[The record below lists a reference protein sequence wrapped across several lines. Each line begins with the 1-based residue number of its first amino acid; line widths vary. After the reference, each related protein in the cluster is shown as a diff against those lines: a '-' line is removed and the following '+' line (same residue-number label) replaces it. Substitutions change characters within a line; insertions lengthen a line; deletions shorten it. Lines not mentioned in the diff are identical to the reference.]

1 VGPPQAIAPGPVQAI
16 TSTTSR
22 FPISQ
27 VGHSLNPRAQP
38 GALSPADVAVQLG
51 HTDGGRLVMTLYG
64 HPNEDRARDRLDI
77 AFAADGHNSAAAA
90 ERLGHNSAA
99 GGDGIA

>member
-1 VGPPQAIAPGPVQAI
+1 
-16 TSTTSR
+16 
-22 FPISQ
+22 
-27 VGHSLNPRAQP
+27 
-38 GALSPADVAVQLG
+38 VQLG

-99 GGDGIA
+99 GGNGIAARTNFAAFVPAVSTFARYSKRPPHLIGRRAFR